1 MNSNDEGNGEF
12 CVARSDSSPAFE
24 GAENDFN
31 EIFRNLLWSI
41 SFMFPILP
49 LSSSLVH
56 TP

>member
-31 EIFRNLLWSI
+31 DVPDTVHDCTF
-41 SFMFPILP
+41 FA
-49 LSSSLVH
+49 LSGF
-56 TP
+56 